1 MGTIKA
7 TNIEPI
13 ADNGTVTL
21 GSSGDTIAVGSGVTA
36 NGFGIGGAEQYILT
50 SKYEINSA
58 DTNEVLTSNWS
69 EVSTVGNLKKPGKI
83 GSLTSQS
90 SGIFSF
96 SQTGIYKVS
105 LHASFFLS
113 GSGNARYNAGN
124 IEVTSDNSSYSIE
137 AIGYALLTSSSG
149 GVDSSS
155 SFIEYLLDVD
165 DTSNVKVRISV
176 VSNSADA
183 EVRGDT
189 NYVNTNVIFTRL
201 GDT

>member
-21 GSSGDTIAVGSGVTA
+21 GSSGDTLAVGSGVTA
-36 NGFGIGGAEQYILT
+36 NGFGIGGAEQYMLT
-50 SKYEINSA
+50 ANYAISSA
-58 DTNEVLTSNWS
+58 DTDEVLTSNWS
-69 EVSTVGNLKKPGKI
+69 EVSTVGNLNKPGKI

-105 LHASFFLS
+105 LHTSFTLA
-113 GSGNARYNAGN
+113 GTGNARYNAGN
-124 IEVTSDNSSYSIE
+124 IEVTNNNSSYTRQAS
-137 AIGYALLTSSSG
+137 GYAILTSSSG
-149 GVDSSS
+149 GTDSAS

-176 VSNSADA
+176 VSNSADT
-183 EVRGDT
+183 EIRGNT
-189 NYVNTNVIFTRL
+189 NYVFTNVLFTRL

>member
-21 GSSGDTIAVGSGVTA
+21 GSSGDTLAVGSGVTA

-50 SKYEINSA
+50 ANYAISSA

-69 EVSTVGNLKKPGKI
+69 EVSTVGNLNKPGKI

-96 SQTGIYKVS
+96 NQTGIYKVS
-105 LHASFFLS
+105 LHTSFTLA
-113 GSGNARYNAGN
+113 GTANARYNAGR
-124 IEVTSDNSSYSIE
+124 IEVTNDNSSYTQE
-137 AIGYALLTSSSG
+137 AIGYAILTSSGG

-176 VSNSADA
+176 VSNSADT
-183 EVRGDT
+183 EIRGDT
-189 NYVNTNVIFTRL
+189 NSVITNVLFTRL